1 MKLLFDENLSPR
13 LVTALCDLF
22 PESAHSD
29 RLGLGSKPDPVIW
42 EYAKTHGYVLAS
54 KDSDFHERSLLY
66 GHPPKVVWIRRG
78 NCSVRQI
85 ELILRTRT
93 SAIERLAADGEM
105 IYLILLQTIPQ
116 RNVEVK
122 HIKPEA

>member
-13 LVTALCDLF
+13 LVTALSDLF
-22 PESAHSD
+22 PGSAHVD

-42 EYAKTHGYVLAS
+42 EYAKTHDYVLVS

-85 ELILRTRT
+85 ELILRTKA
-93 SAIERLAADGEM
+93 SDIERLEADEEM
-105 IYLILLQTIPQ
+105 TYLILL
-116 RNVEVK
+116 
-122 HIKPEA
+122 